1 MGIASTLATNVKDWG
16 TLAIVL
22 VVVSIVLTK
31 FKDNSAMTASLNST
45 VDTFVSALAEPKNW
59 VSIVIIALIGFSMLK
74 LFTSKS
80 R

>member
-1 MGIASTLATNVKDWG
+1 MGIASKLATNVKDWG